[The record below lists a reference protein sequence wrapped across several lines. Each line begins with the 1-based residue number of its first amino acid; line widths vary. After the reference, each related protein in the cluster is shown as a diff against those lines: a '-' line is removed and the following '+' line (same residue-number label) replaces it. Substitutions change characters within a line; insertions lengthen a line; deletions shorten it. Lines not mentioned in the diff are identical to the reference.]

1 MKKYILFYP
10 SDTDDSDDPKDTILW
25 EVKYKVQQSIISLPI
40 DILSVLDEEQPPLP
54 LSRWEDE
61 FQKLSMYLI
70 YDYSYAK
77 EYAYFVD
84 NQPVLTA
91 TLMALDINRF
101 NNQVVIKQK
110 IAKKLLNQ
118 MKLRNKGAMHPEKFH
133 VKMLEYVDLSDERYL
148 VEEEV
153 SEVLYEL
160 ENLCE
165 SCLQYESTIEWKPI
179 E

>member
-1 MKKYILFYP
+1 M
-10 SDTDDSDDPKDTILW
+10 
-25 EVKYKVQQSIISLPI
+25 
-40 DILSVLDEEQPPLP
+40 DEEHPPLP
-54 LSRWEDE
+54 LAQWEKDFKE
-61 FQKLSMYLI
+61 LNLYLI

-91 TLMALDINRF
+91 TLMALDLNRF

-110 IAKKLLNQ
+110 VAKKLLNQ

-133 VKMLEYVDLSDERYL
+133 TKMLEYVDLSDERYL

-165 SCLQYESTIEWKPI
+165 CCLQYESSIEWKPI